1 MKYTIRT
8 VATMTG
14 LSQYTIRAWERRH
27 HTSGPTRTETNRR
40 LYDESDVSRL
50 QLLKQ
55 AVDSGHSI
63 GQAAQLSNDELRGLF
78 VRTKEASSPATDAGE
93 GQTSEFIIN
102 VCITA
107 IESLDEEALRE
118 CLLRGAT
125 SLGAQVFIEK
135 VVIPLISLV
144 EHRWIEKTISIAQEH
159 MVSAVL
165 RTNLE
170 RLRTSIP
177 VSAKAARIIITTP
190 KGQIHELGALI
201 ISVIACLESWH
212 VTYLGPN
219 LPADE
224 IARAALQSG
233 SKAIALSLVY
243 PVNDPQVPV
252 ELARL
257 RDLVG
262 DSFPILVGGRATS
275 DYSSAIEESSLVNCS
290 EISEF
295 RQALARFQTG

>member
-1 MKYTIRT
+1 
-8 VATMTG
+8 MTG
-14 LSQYTIRAWERRH
+14 LSQHTIRAWERRQ

-40 LYDESDVSRL
+40 LYDEADVTRL
-50 QLLKQ
+50 RLLKH

-63 GQAAQLSNDELRGLF
+63 SQAAQLTNDELRGLF
-78 VRTKEASSPATDAGE
+78 AKTKEPLFQRIETGE

-102 VCITA
+102 VCISA
-107 IESLDEEALRE
+107 IESLDEEGLRE

-125 SLGAQVFIEK
+125 SLGAQGFIEM
-135 VVIPLISLV
+135 VVIPLISMV
-144 EHRWIEKTISIAQEH
+144 ESRWIEKTITIAQEH

-177 VSAKAARIIITTP
+177 VSVNAARIVITTP
-190 KGQIHELGALI
+190 RGQIHELGALI
-201 ISVIACLESWH
+201 ISVIASLESWH

-233 SKAIALSLVY
+233 SKAIALSIVY
-243 PVNDPQVPV
+243 PVNDPQVPI
-252 ELARL
+252 ELAHL

-262 DSFPILVGGRATS
+262 ATFPIFVGGRATS
-275 DYSSAIEESSLVNCS
+275 DYDSAINESLLIKCT
-290 EISEF
+290 EIREF
-295 RQALARFQTG
+295 REALARFQTG